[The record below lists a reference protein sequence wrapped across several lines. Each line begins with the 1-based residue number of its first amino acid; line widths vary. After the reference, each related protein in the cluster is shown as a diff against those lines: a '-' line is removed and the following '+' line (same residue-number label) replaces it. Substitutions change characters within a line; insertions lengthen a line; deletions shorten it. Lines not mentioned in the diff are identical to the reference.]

1 VLGNYNSHTHFGE
14 MNIMVKPVKRAALRL
29 GYSITDVSGSTLILN
44 ALQPLGPLN
53 SRFQAPLAS
62 LDVEIYKGLSWRGG
76 WNYYQYGEG
85 SFTGPTSP
93 RYFHAN
99 VGTIG
104 FRYAF

>member
-1 VLGNYNSHTHFGE
+1 
-14 MNIMVKPVKRAALRL
+14 MNLMFKPVKRAALRL

-62 LDVEIYKGLSWRGG
+62 VDIDIYKGLSWRGG

-99 VGTIG
+99 VGTIA